1 MATPDQ
7 YRSQAQ
13 GRVSSAAGD
22 AVVDNGTGRVVL
34 ISPNLQASPESDEAE
49 VPGGLVSRSDGW
61 FPAFWLDAVQA
72 NDDPMLA
79 RDGSDL
85 RLYDALLS
93 DDTAMSTLQQRRL
106 AITSRDW
113 EVAPGNPDDPR
124 SVTAAD
130 EFREM
135 LKAVGFDRVTGG
147 LHYGVWFGYA
157 VAEAVYTTKTHD
169 GRLII
174 WLDDIVIPDRRWFGF
189 TGEGQLR
196 FIGDL
201 SASIGGEVVPDNKF
215 ITVRTGGTHDFA
227 FYGLGL
233 AHWCYW
239 PIFFKRAALKF
250 WALYLEKMGRPT
262 VGIAFSEADKND
274 QKKKAN
280 LLQAAMAIGQ
290 DSAVLLP
297 EGYLDDAMIKIFESG
312 RTLSSSSDYK
322 DFVTEQNEAIMRVVL
337 GQPGTSKATKGGLG
351 GDGQA
356 RKDEG
361 VKREIVKADSD
372 LISEG
377 MSKLGRWLTTWN
389 HGADVAPPTV
399 YRVLDDEEDLNTVA
413 TRDVQLNGIGIKRTE
428 ESVREV
434 YGDGYEVDR
443 LSTEEQAARDQALAA
458 AKTGAAVA
466 AGGNVVDMAA
476 ERRKRVA
483 EFAAQGGETAFSP
496 LYVHRKL
503 INADEV
509 IAWARKQ
516 GFTGIEKAS
525 DLHVT
530 VLYSKQAVDW
540 FKMAGE
546 GWDWGEVTVEK
557 GGPRFVERFGDALVL
572 RFASPALTYRHES
585 MIERGAS
592 TDFPDYNPH
601 VTITYEGG
609 DVNLSEVEPF
619 AGELRFGPE
628 LFEPIKADP
637 TSSSD
642 FLAFSASQEDAID
655 RLAAAMVEES
665 HPVFAAM
672 AEHLRGALEGVKTP
686 EAARV
691 AILKAA
697 EDLPLDRLAKLT
709 ALPMLAERAG
719 ALAGAD
725 DAVVG

>member
-34 ISPNLQASPESDEAE
+34 ISPNLKASPESDEAE

-72 NDDPMLA
+72 NDDPMLS

-85 RLYDALLS
+85 RLYDKLLS

-274 QKKKAN
+274 QKKKAS

-297 EGYLDDAMIKIFESG
+297 EGYLDDAMIKIFESS

-356 RKDEG
+356 KKDEG

-413 TRDVQLNGIGIKRTE
+413 QRDVQLNGIGIKRTE

-458 AKTGAAVA
+458 AKTGAAP
-466 AGGNVVDMAA
+466 GSNVVDIADA
-476 ERRKRVA
+476 RREA
-483 EFAAQGGETAFSP
+483 S
-496 LYVHRKL
+496 
-503 INADEV
+503 AD
-509 IAWARKQ
+509 
-516 GFTGIEKAS
+516 AS
-525 DLHVT
+525 
-530 VLYSKQAVDW
+530 
-540 FKMAGE
+540 
-546 GWDWGEVTVEK
+546 
-557 GGPRFVERFGDALVL
+557 
-572 RFASPALTYRHES
+572 
-585 MIERGAS
+585 
-592 TDFPDYNPH
+592 
-601 VTITYEGG
+601 
-609 DVNLSEVEPF
+609 
-619 AGELRFGPE
+619 
-628 LFEPIKADP
+628 
-637 TSSSD
+637 
-642 FLAFSASQEDAID
+642 AFSASQEDAID

-672 AEHLRGALEGVKTP
+672 AEHLRGALEGVETP

-725 DAVVG
+725 NAVEA